1 METKADVTET
11 KTICFSRDGKERVGD
26 GDDGDDGDDKERF
39 CDGKERVGDGDDGD
53 DEERIRY
60 YQEDG
65 VAISSFPDSQMEFVS
80 SGVPTMTL
88 SKLKFISG
96 MKCNAIYPDAQGY
109 LYAEFRAAFVWDNKI
124 HDWRP
129 RPRTYTRVDL
139 SLLNIL
145 MFSMLIR

>member
-1 METKADVTET
+1 MEMTET
-11 KTICFSRDGKERVGD
+11 TETTRRGFVMEKRGSEMEMTETTRRGFVFLSLSNS
-26 GDDGDDGDDKERF
+26 DK
-39 CDGKERVGDGDDGD
+39 K
-53 DEERIRY
+53 IRY

-96 MKCNAIYPDAQGY
+96 MKCNAIYPDARGY

-129 RPRTYTRVDL
+129 RPRTYTLVDL